1 MLLIAGLGNPE
12 PQYLQNRHNIG
23 FMVIDAL
30 AAAFDFAPFH
40 KKFHALAS
48 EGRIAEEKIL
58 LLKPQNNVNRS
69 GIAIAEA
76 ARFFKLSGDNII
88 IFYDE
93 LDLPRGKLRMKK
105 GGGLAGHNGL
115 KSIKAHCGADFRR
128 ARLGIG
134 HPGHKDA
141 VTKHVLGDFSKTDKL
156 WLAPL
161 LAALVR
167 HAVLLVQGQ
176 DATYQN
182 HVHIDMQKQEQEQQ
196 KEQT

>member
-12 PQYLQNRHNIG
+12 PQYRHNRHNIG

-30 AAAFDFAPFH
+30 AAHFGFAPFQ

-48 EGRIAEEKIL
+48 EGRIENEKIL

-76 ARFFKLSGDNII
+76 AQFFKLSGDNII
-88 IFYDE
+88 VFYDE
-93 LDLPRGKLRMKK
+93 LDLPPGKLRMKK

-134 HPGHKDA
+134 HPGYQDA
-141 VTKHVLGDFSKTDKL
+141 VTKHVLGDFSKQDDT
-156 WLAPL
+156 WLTPL
-161 LAALVR
+161 LESLVR
-167 HAVLLVQGQ
+167 HAPLLVAAQ

-182 HVHIDMQKQEQEQQ
+182 RVHGDMQPQDQHKEQE
-196 KEQT
+196 

>member
-12 PQYLQNRHNIG
+12 PQYRHNRHNIG

-30 AAAFDFAPFH
+30 AAHFGFAPFQ

-48 EGRIAEEKIL
+48 EGRIENEKIL

-76 ARFFKLSGDNII
+76 AQFFKLSGDNII
-88 IFYDE
+88 VFYDE
-93 LDLPRGKLRMKK
+93 LDLPPGKLRMKK

-134 HPGHKDA
+134 HPGYQDA
-141 VTKHVLGDFSKTDKL
+141 VTKHVLGDFSKQDDT
-156 WLAPL
+156 WLTPL
-161 LAALVR
+161 LESLVR
-167 HAVLLVQGQ
+167 HAPLLVAAQ

-182 HVHIDMQKQEQEQQ
+182 RVHDDMQPQDQH
-196 KEQT
+196 KETE